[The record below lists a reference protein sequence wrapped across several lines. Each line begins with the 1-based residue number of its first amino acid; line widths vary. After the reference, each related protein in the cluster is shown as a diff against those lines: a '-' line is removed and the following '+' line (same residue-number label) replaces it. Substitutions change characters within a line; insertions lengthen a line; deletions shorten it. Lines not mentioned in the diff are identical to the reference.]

1 MYKNRKALFNYEIQK
16 EYLAGVQLLGSEV
29 KSIRQNGVS
38 FVDSY
43 VIVISGEVYWI
54 GAQISNLRGNP
65 LLDHQVDRKRKLLLS
80 KKEIQ
85 NISKEI
91 QNGGMTC
98 VPIEL
103 FWKKNLLKLKIAV
116 ARGKKLWDKRN
127 AIKERVLSRERT
139 ED

>member
-43 VIVISGEVYWI
+43 VIVISGEVYLI